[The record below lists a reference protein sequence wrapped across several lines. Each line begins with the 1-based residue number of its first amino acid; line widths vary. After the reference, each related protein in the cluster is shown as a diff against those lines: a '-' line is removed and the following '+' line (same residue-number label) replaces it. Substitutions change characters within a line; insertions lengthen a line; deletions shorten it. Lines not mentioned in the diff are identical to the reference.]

1 MSQFNRCV
9 DRSCHHGSYK
19 IECKFGLW
27 SVQAATKQEAEQE
40 AKRYFEQYKLDGE
53 YSAIIGGKNVT
64 EVLMEEVNK

>member
-9 DRSCHHGSYK
+9 DRSNHYGSYK

-27 SVQAATKQEAEQE
+27 SVQAPTKQEAEQE
-40 AKRYFEQYKLDGE
+40 AKHYFEQYKLDGE

-64 EVLMEEVNK
+64 ETLMEKLKQ